1 MANDA
6 LTGLHIA
13 VTRPAEQAAD
23 LCLAIAAQGGVAID
37 YPLLAIT
44 ALDDYSAFDLAIDE
58 LELADWAIF
67 ISSNAVDYAMPR
79 VIERFGQA
87 PKQVQFAGIGPQTA
101 QHLEH
106 FGVSEVLIPQTRFD
120 TEALLALAPMQTVTN
135 KNMVIF
141 RGLGGRE
148 VLAEILKARGAH
160 VRFAESYRRFNPQ
173 KNALLLEQKWQ
184 QGELDAV
191 VVTSSEAMRN
201 LIQLAGQAPWLKNV
215 SLCVNHA
222 RIAELPKSMGL
233 KVWVAQAPGDTAML
247 DCLANI
253 RQH

>member
-1 MANDA
+1 MVHDA

-37 YPLLAIT
+37 YPLLAIA
-44 ALDDYSAFDLAIDE
+44 ALDDYSGFDQAIAGLAS
-58 LELADWAIF
+58 ADWAIF

-79 VIERFGQA
+79 VIKRFGQL
-87 PKQVQFAGIGPQTA
+87 PKPLQFAGIGPQTA
-101 QHLEH
+101 QHLAK
-106 FGVSEVLIPQTRFD
+106 FGVDQVLMPHTRFD
-120 TEALLALAPMQTVTN
+120 TEALLALAPMQSVAN
-135 KNMVIF
+135 KNIVIF

-148 VLAEILKARGAH
+148 VLAETLKSRGAR
-160 VRFAESYRRFNPQ
+160 VTFAESYRRYNPQ

-215 SLCVNHA
+215 RLCVNHA
-222 RIAELPKSMGL
+222 RIAELPISMGL
-233 KVWVAQAPGDTAML
+233 KVNVAKAPGDAAML
-247 DCLANI
+247 DCLANL
-253 RQH
+253 RPH